1 MKMDYKNYECT
12 AMNSAKSLLMLLVV
26 LYHSM
31 LCCTGLSWA
40 PQSAY
45 QTSRTFYYIA
55 QFLNSIHIWA
65 FTFVSGY
72 VYAYLRYETDRYS
85 DWKTVIRKKTRRLLL
100 PYAATA
106 ILWVVPFSCYFWR
119 TGTKELV
126 VNYLLG
132 SAPSQLWFLLML
144 FWQFV
149 FFQPLADRITVQ
161 RKNICLFL
169 TAFLLLHY
177 LPTVLSVVHV
187 PNVFQFLTALRYALF
202 FYLGIVFRR
211 TDTRKFITWKVLGG
225 GTIATVLL
233 FVGQQNLLEQGAL
246 SKALAEGIRPFVS
259 IFGTYSFIIGC
270 LLLHRRF
277 PDEKGGIIQKSG
289 MTVYLFHQQLIYVS
303 ICLFNKPWMP
313 PIALV
318 FLNFCVGL
326 FGGILIYLIL
336 RKWKI
341 TRFLFAVY

>member
-1 MKMDYKNYECT
+1 
-12 AMNSAKSLLMLLVV
+12 MNSAKSLLLLLVV
-26 LYHSM
+26 LYHSL
-31 LCCTGLSWA
+31 LCCTGISWA

-55 QFLNSIHIWA
+55 QFLNSIHIYA

-85 DWKTVIRKKTRRLLL
+85 DWKTVIKKKTRRLLL
-100 PYAATA
+100 PYASTA
-106 ILWVVPFSCYFWR
+106 IFWVIPFYCYFWSPSPQ
-119 TGTKELV
+119 ELAV
-126 VNYLLG
+126 KYLLG
-132 SAPSQLWFLLML
+132 DAPSQLWFLLML

-169 TAFLLLHY
+169 TVFLLLYY
-177 LPTVLSVVHV
+177 LPTVV
-187 PNVFQFLTALRYALF
+187 PIANILNVFQILTTFKYFLF

-211 TDTRKFITWKVLGG
+211 IDTRKYITWKVFCG
-225 GTIATVLL
+225 GTILTVLL
-233 FVGQQNLLEQGAL
+233 FAGRQIMLEHGLL
-246 SKALAEGIRPFVS
+246 SRTSAERISPFVS

-270 LLLHRRF
+270 ILLHRRF
-277 PDEKGGIIQKSG
+277 PDEKSGIIQKSG

-326 FGGILIYLIL
+326 FGGILIYLVL

-341 TRFLFAVY
+341 TRFLFAVD

>member
-1 MKMDYKNYECT
+1 MDYKKYELT
-12 AMNSAKSLLMLLVV
+12 VMNSVKGLLMLLVV

-45 QTSRTFYYIA
+45 QTSRIFYFAA
-55 QFLNSIHIWA
+55 QFLNSIHIYA

-85 DWKTVIRKKTRRLLL
+85 DWKTVIKKKTRRLLL
-100 PYAATA
+100 PYATTA
-106 ILWVVPFSCYFWR
+106 ILWVIPFYCYFWSPSP
-119 TGTKELV
+119 KELV
-126 VNYLLG
+126 IKYLLG
-132 SAPSQLWFLLML
+132 AAPSQLWFLLML

-202 FYLGIVFRR
+202 FYLGIVFRK

-233 FVGQQNLLEQGAL
+233 FAGQQILLEQGTL
-246 SKALAEGIRPFVS
+246 SKALAAGIRPFVS
-259 IFGTYSFIIGC
+259 IFGTYSVIIGF
-270 LLLHRRF
+270 LLLCRRF
-277 PDEKGGIIQKSG
+277 PDEKGSIIQKSG

-313 PIALV
+313 PMALII
-318 FLNFCVGL
+318 LNFGVGL
-326 FGGILIYLIL
+326 FGGILIYLVL

>member
-1 MKMDYKNYECT
+1 MDYKKYELT
-12 AMNSAKSLLMLLVV
+12 VMNSVKGLLMLLVV

-45 QTSRTFYYIA
+45 QTSRIFYFAA
-55 QFLNSIHIWA
+55 QFLNSIHIYA

-85 DWKTVIRKKTRRLLL
+85 DWKTLIRKKTHRLLL
-100 PYAATA
+100 PYVATA

-119 TGTKELV
+119 TGPKELV

-132 SAPSQLWFLLML
+132 CAPSQLWFLLML

-177 LPTVLSVVHV
+177 LPMVLSVVHV

-225 GTIATVLL
+225 GDNSNS
-233 FVGQQNLLEQGAL
+233 FVVCGTTNL
-246 SKALAEGIRPFVS
+246 
-259 IFGTYSFIIGC
+259 T
-270 LLLHRRF
+270 
-277 PDEKGGIIQKSG
+277 
-289 MTVYLFHQQLIYVS
+289 
-303 ICLFNKPWMP
+303 
-313 PIALV
+313 
-318 FLNFCVGL
+318 
-326 FGGILIYLIL
+326 
-336 RKWKI
+336 
-341 TRFLFAVY
+341 